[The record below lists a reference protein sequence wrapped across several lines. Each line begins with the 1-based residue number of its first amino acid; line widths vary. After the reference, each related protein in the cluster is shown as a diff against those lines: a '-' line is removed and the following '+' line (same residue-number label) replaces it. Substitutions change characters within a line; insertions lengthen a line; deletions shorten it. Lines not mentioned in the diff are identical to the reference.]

1 MLIQGS
7 FLSSL
12 LNLLPQKGMIKMAL
26 TIYAAVATVV
36 AVVAI
41 IKAVKWKIATR
52 TMVVY
57 CTKNFRIPTDKEL
70 ADCSKEAAGKTIRF
84 K

>member
-26 TIYAAVATVV
+26 TIYAVVATVV
-36 AVVAI
+36 AELENLI
-41 IKAVKWKIATR
+41 NEVK
-52 TMVVY
+52 
-57 CTKNFRIPTDKEL
+57 KN
-70 ADCSKEAAGKTIRF
+70 S
-84 K
+84 

>member
-26 TIYAAVATVV
+26 TIYAVVATVV

-41 IKAVKWKIATR
+41 IKAVNGLE
-52 TMVVY
+52 VY
-57 CTKNFRIPTDKEL
+57 HWWMQDGVLPGQLSFDGE
-70 ADCSKEAAGKTIRF
+70 DW
-84 K
+84 